1 MEYPITITQSCF
13 FYFGV
18 VRIQVARGGKSV
30 SYKEV
35 DLEGHIYQFKYRQ
48 YKCMVCE
55 KVLFLYSADSEDE
68 GGEGSII
75 HLLSMDYLFLC
86 EALI

>member
-1 MEYPITITQSCF
+1 M
-13 FYFGV
+13 
-18 VRIQVARGGKSV
+18 ARGDKSV

-35 DLEGHIYQFKYRQ
+35 DLEGHIYRFKYQQ

-68 GGEGSII
+68 DGEGSII
-75 HLLSMDYLFLC
+75 HLLSMDCLFLC
-86 EALI
+86 KALI